1 MNEDDLL
8 KSLIGKTKE
17 EGSELCKNAGYDVR
31 IVRVDSIRYII
42 TMDLRFDR
50 VNFEL
55 DNNLITKCG
64 IY

>member
-1 MNEDDLL
+1 MENEEFL

-17 EGSELCKNAGYDVR
+17 EGRELCKNNDYSVR
-31 IVRVDSIRYII
+31 IVRVDSNRYII

-55 DNNLITKCG
+55 DNDIITKCD